1 MATQLQPRDAKL
13 EDLQGILK
21 TDLSAFDG
29 NPEREKN
36 IAKNGL
42 PATKERLLGKY
53 AKFINN
59 TERFKTIVVE
69 INGEVASIG
78 VLDFKPFEDDRGLSD
93 DASDVQSNGYNAY
106 NDVFHTYFARYAGRL
121 VMLRTLATHQ
131 DSQRQGCGKAI
142 LASLKK
148 EAIKDED
155 EEKKVIA
162 VYSSTIAEA
171 FYTREG
177 FKLEGTR
184 GKADNPALG
193 YVFGG
198 Y

>member
-21 TDLSAFDG
+21 TDWSAFED
-29 NPEREKN
+29 NPERAKN
-36 IAKNGL
+36 IKNNG
-42 PATKERLLGKY
+42 PEATEKRLLDKY
-53 AKFINN
+53 AKYITN

-93 DASDVQSNGYNAY
+93 DAADVQRQGYNAY
-106 NDVFHTYFARYAGRL
+106 NDVFHTYFAKYAGKL

-131 DSQRQGCGKAI
+131 GYQRQGCGKAI
-142 LASLKK
+142 LASLK
-148 EAIKDED
+148 EATKDE
-155 EEKKVIA
+155 KRVIA
-162 VYSSTIAEA
+162 VYSSIMAEV
-171 FYTREG
+171 FYQREG

-184 GKADNPALG
+184 GNAINPALG

-198 Y
+198 V

>member
-29 NPEREKN
+29 NPERVKN

-42 PATKERLLGKY
+42 EQTKERLLDKY
-53 AKFINN
+53 AKYINN

-69 INGEVASIG
+69 INGDIACIG

-93 DASDVQSNGYNAY
+93 DATDIQSKGYNAY
-106 NDVFHTYFARYAGRL
+106 NDVFHTYFAKYAGKL

-131 DSQRQGCGKAI
+131 DNQRQGCGKAI

-148 EAIKDED
+148 AAAEGEQR
-155 EEKKVIA
+155 VIA
-162 VYSSTIAEA
+162 VYSSTMAEA

-177 FKLEGTR
+177 FRLEGTR

-193 YVFGG
+193 YAFGG
-198 Y
+198 V